1 MPSTVNVW
9 GASPLFSS
17 VIVAPES
24 ADRQSGRN
32 AKSASSTDVAG
43 AGIRARLWRSVVASA
58 GGEEHDEGEH
68 ERGDD
73 LHGAGAYRPEPSER
87 TGPRDDRVGYHR
99 CMAQAAQIEPS
110 RPLPIAAGDAVRM
123 SVRTTAVDAVGLEE
137 RAASLAKR
145 SIKRDAKLWALDL
158 AIRSMDLTTL
168 EGSDTVG
175 KIVAICAKAV
185 RPNPLDHSIPP
196 VAAVCLY
203 PQLVPVALEQ
213 LEGTGVKVASVA
225 GGFPSGLGPLDA
237 RLQEIRDVA
246 ETGAHEIDI
255 VLNRSLFLGGRYA
268 QAFEELVAAREAAGS
283 AHLKV
288 ILETGELGSYD
299 RVRQASM
306 LAMAAGA
313 DFIKTS
319 TGKIGTNATLPVAL
333 CMLEAARDF
342 HRETGRAIGIKVAG
356 GVRTSK
362 QAIQYLVLVHET
374 LGADWMTPDRFRIG
388 ASSLLNDVLMQ
399 IEKERTGRYAGP
411 DYFTID

>member
-1 MPSTVNVW
+1 MS
-9 GASPLFSS
+9 
-17 VIVAPES
+17 
-24 ADRQSGRN
+24 
-32 AKSASSTDVAG
+32 
-43 AGIRARLWRSVVASA
+43 
-58 GGEEHDEGEH
+58 
-68 ERGDD
+68 
-73 LHGAGAYRPEPSER
+73 
-87 TGPRDDRVGYHR
+87 
-99 CMAQAAQIEPS
+99 QAAQIEPS
-110 RPLPIAAGDAVRM
+110 RPLPVATAEAVRM
-123 SVRTTAVDAVGLEE
+123 AVRTTAVDAVGLEE

-145 SIKRDAKLWALDL
+145 SIKKDAKLWALDL

-168 EGSDTVG
+168 EGTDTVG

-185 RPNPLDHSIPP
+185 RPDPLDASIPS

-213 LEGTGVKVASVA
+213 LEGTGVHVASVA

-237 RLQEIRDVA
+237 RLQEISDVA
-246 ETGAHEIDI
+246 GVGADEIDI

-268 QAFEELVAAREAAGS
+268 HAFEELVAAREAAGT

-319 TGKIGTNATLPVAL
+319 TGKIAVNATLPVAL
-333 CMLEAARDF
+333 CMMEAVRDF
-342 HRETGRAIGIKVAG
+342 HRETGRAVGLKVAG
-356 GVRTSK
+356 GVRSAK
-362 QAIQYLVLVHET
+362 QAIQNLVLLHET
-374 LGADWMTPDRFRIG
+374 LGSAWMTPERFRIG